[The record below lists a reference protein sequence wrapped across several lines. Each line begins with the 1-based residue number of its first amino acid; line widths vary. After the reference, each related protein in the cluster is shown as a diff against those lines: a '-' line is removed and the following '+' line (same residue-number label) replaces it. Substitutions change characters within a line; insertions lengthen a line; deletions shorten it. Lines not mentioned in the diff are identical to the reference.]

1 LSKISWGDVFEDI
14 EDELVDI
21 DDKLRPS
28 KLYRRQRGEEHK
40 P

>member
-1 LSKISWGDVFEDI
+1 MFNDIEDVLVDI

-28 KLYRRQRGEEHK
+28 KLYRRRRSEEHK

>member
-1 LSKISWGDVFEDI
+1 VFDDIEDVLVDIEDKLVDI
-14 EDELVDI
+14 EDEL
-21 DDKLRPS
+21 LPS

>member
-1 LSKISWGDVFEDI
+1 VFEDIEVVLVDI

-21 DDKLRPS
+21 EDELRLS